1 MLHALT
7 RNGHTGPHAGM
18 NNGSPRALP
27 FRTAADVQSPTFRD
41 SHHQDND
48 DHTPH

>member
-1 MLHALT
+1 LTQQRAATQPIKDIPCVLHALI

-27 FRTAADVQSPTFRD
+27 LRTAA
-41 SHHQDND
+41 
-48 DHTPH
+48 